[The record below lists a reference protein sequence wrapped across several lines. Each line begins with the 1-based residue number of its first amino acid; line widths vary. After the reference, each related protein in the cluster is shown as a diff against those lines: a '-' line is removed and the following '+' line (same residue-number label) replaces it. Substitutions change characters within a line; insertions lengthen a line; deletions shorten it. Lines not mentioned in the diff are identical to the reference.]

1 MSAALLAYVPTEDV
15 GMIVAAYTLVGVA
28 GAGLAWRVLR
38 KGRRLTRR
46 VPKEEW
52 PWT

>member
-1 MSAALLAYVPTEDV
+1 MSAFLLAYVPTEDV
-15 GMIVAAYTLVGVA
+15 GMIVAAYAMVA
-28 GAGLAWRVLR
+28 AAGLGLAWRVLR

-46 VPKEEW
+46 VPQEEW

>member
-1 MSAALLAYVPTEDV
+1 MSAAVLAYVPREDV
-15 GMIVAAYTLVGVA
+15 GMIVTAYGLVAVA
-28 GAGLAWRVLR
+28 GVGLAWRVIR
-38 KGRRLTRR
+38 RGRQLTRR